1 MRRSA
6 PRLLFVPGRADRAP
20 ITMHLLGCECAACN
34 PPVPSI
40 AEPSMVR
47 VLAEMAGTIAIGLAS
62 AWLTDWA
69 LDGPGIQIMFGY

>member
-1 MRRSA
+1 MRLQS
-6 PRLLFVPGRADRAP
+6 PRVLFVPGRADRAP

-47 VLAEMAGTIAIGLAS
+47 VLAEMAGTLAIGLAS
-62 AWLTDWA
+62 ALLTDWA
-69 LDGPGIQIMFGY
+69 LEGPGIQIMFGY